1 MRIDLHLHSTAS
13 DGTLSPAELVDAAVA
28 AHLDLIA
35 LSDHD
40 TVGGVPGAMEAAQG
54 LPVEVIPALEVSSTW
69 GDREIHILGYDVD
82 PAEARLAR
90 HTVRAAELRADRI
103 RKMTV
108 LLEGQGVHVA
118 LDAVVEAAGPEAY
131 ALGRPHLARALV
143 AAGYVGSVPEAF
155 DRYIGDAH
163 PAFLPTRLV
172 TPDEAV
178 GLIRDAGGTAVWAH
192 PPQDLVDE
200 LLPALVRAGLR
211 GLEVYRPR
219 TGSDRMLRLENV
231 ARTSGLIRT
240 GGSDWHG
247 AEINGPL
254 GTFWVTEEEVGGFL
268 DQRPARG

>member
-13 DGTLSPAELVDAAVA
+13 DGTLSPAELVDAAVSA
-28 AHLDLIA
+28 RLDLIA

-40 TVGGVPGAMEAAQG
+40 TVGGVESAMEAARG
-54 LPVEVIPALEVSSTW
+54 RSVEIIPALEVSSTFR
-69 GDREIHILGYDVD
+69 DREIHILGYDVD
-82 PAEARLAR
+82 PTEVRLAR
-90 HTVRAAELRADRI
+90 HAVRAAELRADRI
-103 RKMTV
+103 RKMT
-108 LLEGQGVHVA
+108 LLLAGQGIHVT

-143 AAGYVGSVPEAF
+143 AAGYVGSVSEAF
-155 DRYIGDAH
+155 DRYIGDGH

-172 TPDEAV
+172 TPEEAV

-192 PPQDLVDE
+192 PPHDLVDE
-200 LLPALVRAGLR
+200 LLPPLVRAGME

-231 ARTSGLIRT
+231 SRTAGLLRT

-247 AEINGPL
+247 EETNGPL
-254 GTFWVTEEEVGGFL
+254 GVFWVTEEEVGAFL
-268 DQRPARG
+268 DQRPGSG